1 MTSDIKPVS
10 GIRSAAN
17 VLTLIGAILQTIIW
31 AFIIIVTVG
40 IGSIVA
46 IPLIILAWVTYNKT
60 KNFIKGWN
68 IYGIVQSIC
77 FCDMVGL
84 SGYILALVDLSNIE
98 REKILVQKDEAFIDV
113 KTNPLQEELNQVNA
127 EIAMLKHDLNKE
139 GSK

>member
-1 MTSDIKPVS
+1 
-10 GIRSAAN
+10 
-17 VLTLIGAILQTIIW
+17 
-31 AFIIIVTVG
+31 
-40 IGSIVA
+40 
-46 IPLIILAWVTYNKT
+46 PLIVLAWVAYNKT
-60 KNFIKGWN
+60 KGFVKSWN
-68 IYGIVQSIC
+68 IYGIVQSVC
-77 FCDMVGL
+77 LCDMVGL